1 MGFIIITRWGQSSE
15 KLRMCENSAF
25 LPCMAKYRLCMIQEC
40 ENRKYLYR
48 SMEGGVTHHI
58 DDVKHPFGQRE
69 GLDLEF
75 KEAADSLPKSFFD
88 TVCYEELGSGV
99 RNVTKYLPFYAP
111 GAGAPS
117 FVDEDMFTVI
127 VPLEAP
133 ADKLDI
139 QVPPEVTAQTT
150 GQVAAQVMHACR
162 APQKAADI
170 QSLLGI
176 KHRETFL
183 NNYLNPLLTSG
194 WIERTIPDKPKS
206 RLQKYRSIA

>member
-1 MGFIIITRWGQSSE
+1 M
-15 KLRMCENSAF
+15 
-25 LPCMAKYRLCMIQEC
+25 
-40 ENRKYLYR
+40 
-48 SMEGGVTHHI
+48 THHI

-75 KEAADSLPKSFFD
+75 KEAADSLPESFFD

-150 GQVAAQVMHACR
+150 GQVATQVMHACR